1 MKIHIIGCGGVA
13 GYFLPGFLRTLY
25 YAKSPRLRGA
35 IVSLHDGDK
44 LEEKNLQR
52 QNFDREGVGLFKAN
66 LLRQDH
72 AWFFNMES
80 NPQYIDTSFQVE
92 RPSDLVIVFADN
104 HTARAHALSA
114 ADEAGC
120 PLISAANS
128 TIGAEAWFYEP
139 AWRESVLDPRV
150 RWPEILTDDTGSPVH
165 AAGCQSEERMREVP
179 QTPIANNMAAALAML
194 MFNFHL
200 IDRPGLDAAMT
211 QPFWPVRFYSTNN
224 SLGVEKIHQINETH
238 AN

>member
-13 GYFLPGFLRTLY
+13 GYFLSGFLRTLY
-25 YAKSPRLRGA
+25 YAKSSRLRSS
-35 IVSLHDGDK
+35 VVVLHDGDK

-52 QNFDREGVGLFKAN
+52 QNFERDGVGLFKSD
-66 LLRQDH
+66 LLRQDNR
-72 AWFFNMES
+72 WFPHLES
-80 NPQYIDTSFQVE
+80 SPAYIDTRFRVE
-92 RPSDLVIVFADN
+92 RPGDLVIVFADN
-104 HTARAHALSA
+104 HLARLHALSA
-114 ADEAGC
+114 ADDAGC
-120 PLISAANS
+120 ALISAANS

-165 AAGCQSEERMREVP
+165 AAGCQSEERLREVP

-224 SLGVEKIHQINETH
+224 SFGVEQIRQLTEN